1 MIKLTHLRNATKR
14 IRLELNSI
22 SAYVDKSRVEVVS
35 GFQNSLG
42 KEYVK
47 TILSD
52 KKEKIVNMAEHNKE
66 NQARNE
72 QTGYSVMGVDYL
84 KWSQKKS
91 KRHYSDAYIPI
102 VHTKVEQLVE
112 S

>member
-1 MIKLTHLRNATKR
+1 
-14 IRLELNSI
+14 
-22 SAYVDKSRVEVVS
+22 
-35 GFQNSLG
+35 
-42 KEYVK
+42 
-47 TILSD
+47 
-52 KKEKIVNMAEHNKE
+52 MAEHNKE

-72 QTGYSVMGVDYL
+72 PTGYSVMGVDYL